1 MSQHLRVRVI
11 SGIVIGVITIGAGLL
26 GGIWWGGFLLGLAI
40 RAADEMI
47 FLIKASGF
55 RPGRLVAL
63 LVATCAFLA
72 VWLRWPPAAV
82 GALASAL
89 MLGSL
94 ALQLRHRDGAPTA
107 DWALTLLSGGYVGWC
122 AGHLA
127 LLRDSPNGL
136 AWVVIAIGATW
147 LADSAAYLVGSR
159 FGRRKLAP
167 AVSPKKTW
175 EGYLGGILAAIVGG
189 VVFGFV
195 VPEIGPV
202 KSILLAMAS
211 GAFGTLGD
219 LSESMF
225 KRQAHAKD
233 SGDLIPGHGG
243 VFDRMDSVLWTGVI
257 VFYGSLLLGQ

>member
-1 MSQHLRVRVI
+1 MSQNLRVRVF
-11 SGIVIGVITIGAGLL
+11 SGIVIGAITVVAGLL
-26 GGIWWGGFLLGLAI
+26 GGIWWGGYLLGLAI
-40 RAADEMI
+40 RATDEMI
-47 FLIKASGF
+47 SLVTASGF
-55 RPGRLVAL
+55 RPGRVAAL
-63 LVATCAFLA
+63 LIAAGAFLA
-72 VWLRWPPAAV
+72 VWLRWPIATV
-82 GALASAL
+82 GVGVSAF
-89 MLGSL
+89 MLGTL
-94 ALQLRHRDGAPTA
+94 AIQLRRRDGTPTA
-107 DWALTLLSGGYVGWC
+107 DWALTLVSGSYIGWC

-175 EGYLGGILAAIVGG
+175 EGYLGGILAAVVGG
-189 VVFGFV
+189 VAFGLV
-195 VPEIGPV
+195 VPGIGPV
-202 KSILLAMAS
+202 KSILLAMAA
-211 GAFGTLGD
+211 GALGTLGD

-243 VFDRMDSVLWTGVI
+243 VLDRMDSVLWTGVI
-257 VFYGSLLLGQ
+257 VYYGSALLGQ

>member
-1 MSQHLRVRVI
+1 MSQNLRVRVI

-26 GGIWWGGFLLGLAI
+26 GGVWWAGFLLGLAI

-47 FLIKASGF
+47 GLVRASGF
-55 RPGRLVAL
+55 RPGRLFAL
-63 LVATCAFLA
+63 LVAASAFLA
-72 VWLRWPPAAV
+72 VWLRWPVSTV
-82 GALASAL
+82 GAIASAL
-89 MLGSL
+89 LLGSL
-94 ALQLRHRDGAPTA
+94 ALQLRHREGTPTA

-136 AWVVIAIGATW
+136 AWVIIAIGATW

-175 EGYLGGILAAIVGG
+175 EGYVGGILAAIVGG
-189 VVFGFV
+189 VVFGIV
-195 VPEIGPV
+195 VPEIGPA
-202 KSILLAMAS
+202 KAIPLAMAS
-211 GAFGTLGD
+211 GALGTVGD

-257 VFYGSLLLGQ
+257 VYYGSLLLGQ

>member
-1 MSQHLRVRVI
+1 MSHNLRIRVI
-11 SGIVIGVITIGAGLL
+11 SGIVIGAITIGAGLL
-26 GGIWWGGFLLGLAI
+26 GGIWWAGYLLGLAI

-47 FLIKASGF
+47 ALVRASGY

-63 LVATCAFLA
+63 LVAASAFLA
-72 VWLRWPPAAV
+72 VWLRWPLATV
-82 GALASAL
+82 GAIASAL

-94 ALQLRHRDGAPTA
+94 AVQLRRREGSPTA
-107 DWALTLLSGGYVGWC
+107 DWALTLASGGYVGWC

-127 LLRDSPNGL
+127 LLRDTPNGL
-136 AWVVIAIGATW
+136 AWVIVAIGATW

-167 AVSPKKTW
+167 DVSPKKTW
-175 EGYLGGILAAIVGG
+175 EGYLGGVLAAILGG

-195 VPEIGPV
+195 VPEIGPA
-202 KSILLAMAS
+202 KAIPLAMAA
-211 GAFGTLGD
+211 GALGTLGD

-225 KRQAHAKD
+225 KRQAHEKD

-243 VFDRMDSVLWTGVI
+243 VFDRMDSVLWTGV
-257 VFYGSLLLGQ
+257 VVYYGSLFLGQ